1 MNWEKE
7 ALDRLSKVPFFIRNR
22 VKCSVERYAR
32 EMGAD
37 TVTSDHVS
45 GAKRNAFS
53 AISQDTID
61 RLEKAVQGG
70 AHTLGPSHRFFE
82 VRLCGGAAGC
92 PLTLMEDERMARGIA
107 SVIESC
113 GFPEWMAS
121 RIEGPVLY
129 HHKFRVAVSGCP
141 NSCSEPQIRDFAVVG
156 LQFPELPDS
165 VSCGLCGGCE
175 SACAERAVILD
186 TRAPLFD
193 AARCVG
199 CGLCAAAC
207 PAECIS
213 RRRQYRVLFG
223 GRLGRHPRLAAVL
236 LDTDRIEHVLGA
248 LRACLELYMSR
259 AVAGERFGKMLDRLG
274 MDEARSM
281 ILDAA
286 LSR

>member
-1 MNWEKE
+1 MEWEKE
-7 ALDRLSKVPFFIRNR
+7 ALDRLSKVPFFVRNR
-22 VKCSVERYAR
+22 VKSSVERYAR

-37 TVTSDHVS
+37 IVTSDHVS

-61 RLEKAVQGG
+61 RLEKAVEKG
-70 AHTLGPSHRFFE
+70 ADIPGLSHRFFE

-92 PLTLMEDERMARGIA
+92 PLTLIEDERMARGIV
-107 SVIESC
+107 SVIESS

-156 LQFPELPDS
+156 LEFPELPS
-165 VSCGLCGGCE
+165 SSSCGLCGACE
-175 SACAERAVILD
+175 SVCTERAVILD

-193 AARCVG
+193 AGRCVG
-199 CGLCAAAC
+199 CGQCAAAC
-207 PAECIS
+207 PEGCIS
-213 RRRQYRVLFG
+213 RRRLYRVLFG

-236 LDTDRIEHVLGA
+236 LDTDRAEHVLGA
-248 LRACLELYMSR
+248 LRACLELYMSL
-259 AVAGERFGKMLDRLG
+259 AAAGERFGKLLERLG
-274 MDEARSM
+274 IEEARRM
-281 ILDAA
+281 ILHAA
-286 LSR
+286 LSQ